1 VPRLTRNVLIL
12 LAILALA
19 GLVGRRMW
27 HVRPTMMAEIDADSP
42 LSMPVQGT
50 LDHRFQ
56 FLSAWQSAQIPM
68 ARRFDP
74 PLGSEHAGLVY
85 NAQKFWDMNEK
96 RHGHHSGDDLNGI
109 GGMDTDLGD
118 PIFSTA
124 DGLVLCAGDFA
135 GGWGNLVVVA
145 HTAPD
150 GRRLHAMYAHLDRI
164 DVAVGDLI
172 PRGGRIGTVGTANGY
187 YPAHLHFEIRAS
199 DNVDVGA
206 GYGMNPLNRLDPAAV
221 IAALRNATASDLSS
235 SPLHKMLP
243 STGRR

>member
-1 VPRLTRNVLIL
+1 MPKSSRNILIL
-12 LAILALA
+12 LVILALA

-27 HVRPTMMAEIDADSP
+27 HVRPIIMAEIDADSP
-42 LSMPVQGT
+42 LSMPVQGA

-56 FLSAWQSAQIPM
+56 FLSAWQSAQIPT

-74 PLGSEHAGLVY
+74 PLGSDHAGLSY

-96 RHGHHSGDDLNGI
+96 RHGHHTGDDLNGI

-118 PIFSTA
+118 PVFSTA
-124 DGLVLCAGDFA
+124 DGLVLCAGDFS
-135 GGWGNLVVVA
+135 GGWGKLVVVA

-172 PRGGRIGTVGTANGY
+172 PRGGRVGVPRRRFFRDVLFAPPRLRCRLRPGAAGLRRLRIVRDNQGREEVR
-187 YPAHLHFEIRAS
+187 AH
-199 DNVDVGA
+199 
-206 GYGMNPLNRLDPAAV
+206 P
-221 IAALRNATASDLSS
+221 
-235 SPLHKMLP
+235 
-243 STGRR
+243 